1 VANEKSIAAGGRDG
15 VFLDGLAIRLIL
27 RIAHRILEHKSW
39 AGAMRKPDHNKP
51 YKNNTLRYQMA
62 AKVDIPDALIISG
75 DGRIETL
82 LKQKDTVV
90 QPASSCRFDGFVN
103 DTFTEYANPSIYRP
117 ASVCRAKLVS
127 NITDTI
133 RDAGD
138 SHLGF
143 TMYTTAGQNE
153 AIDVYI
159 GHRHVAT
166 AQNPDPDNRV
176 HLFVV
181 PERFPFRG
189 GEPVRFVTHETTGPC
204 RIENI
209 VLLPK
214 KPPATKQT
222 LDIATPHVDIRTAE
236 EGLYACISFITNR
249 PCSGTLRWGGQK
261 ASETIQLSTVQA
273 NHEVVLANLPAKRS
287 FQYEIQLTDRTGNM
301 TASCKGRFRTDISQP
316 QSKVKKSRIAIR
328 RRRPGNASP
337 VSVGV
342 PFSKSALG
350 QADKIRILQNRIEVP
365 VQARALTH
373 WDDGSVK
380 WALLDFAADGQS
392 DYTAEFGRDVKPV
405 GPDEPLDVVESKRDI
420 TVTTGPIRVEFHRD
434 KLALPGIVS
443 IRQPDG
449 SYQWITPGATSPAVH
464 LTDDRGQVFSAEKAE
479 SLTVEEAG
487 SERACIRIVSAHHL
501 GTNRTCLK
509 SVFRIHLYR
518 NSGCIRILHT
528 FENDV
533 KDPFTTIRSL
543 SLRADFD
550 LGGHPTGQIE
560 GQSVDLTKSPLLK
573 QTHDNTFLL
582 TEGRKTL
589 SKGQRAVGAAHLS
602 GKNATVS
609 FGIRD
614 FWQNYPKGLSVDS
627 AGFTIQLCP
636 PLQKDQYP
644 KGGELEDRLY
654 YYVLDGQYKFRQ
666 GVSRTHEFWFDV
678 QSDTSDILAETVQNP
693 PLYCVDLDAFN
704 KSQSVTLLPGKDPS
718 PFPLYEKWVDGVL
731 TAYGE
736 DRKESRA
743 YGMLNFGDWF
753 GERTYNWGNLEYD
766 TPWCF
771 LQEYLRGGDPE
782 FFTYAQEAIGHLI
795 DVDTC
800 HHGPQTGQ
808 QYTHCVGHVGS
819 YYPDGYRERAIF
831 KGDWKPS
838 HTWVEGPFLYHLLT
852 GEPRALEG
860 AMKTC
865 DLLVGDILNDYDFTN
880 CRNSGWHLI
889 HLAAAYKTTGRR
901 VYLNAARII
910 VDRVLERQRDSGGW
924 DRLMVP
930 GHCYCHPPRHM
941 GNAGFMVGILM
952 VGLKRYH
959 EATGEKRVTDA
970 IVRAADYCIDSL
982 WVNKTK
988 SFHYTSCPESSISG
1002 GADMR
1007 ILKGIAYAYGFS
1019 KKTRF
1024 KNVLTAGIKTALG
1037 RPPKAHRGI
1046 GKGISSPMRGASQV
1060 LVNLPSTG
1068 RVRAKK

>member
-1 VANEKSIAAGGRDG
+1 MTSKTDTS
-15 VFLDGLAIRLIL
+15 
-27 RIAHRILEHKSW
+27 H
-39 AGAMRKPDHNKP
+39 
-51 YKNNTLRYQMA
+51 
-62 AKVDIPDALIISG
+62 ALIVSG
-75 DGRIETL
+75 DQRVETL

-117 ASVCRAKLVS
+117 ASVCRAQLTS
-127 NITDTI
+127 TITDTI

-138 SHLGF
+138 YHLGF

-159 GHRHVAT
+159 GHRLVAK

-181 PERFPFRG
+181 PDKFPFQG
-189 GEPVRFVTHETTGPC
+189 GEPIRFVTNETTGPC

-214 KPPATKQT
+214 KPQTTKQI
-222 LDIATPHVDIRTAE
+222 LDIKPPYVDVRHTD
-236 EGLYACISFITNR
+236 EGVNAYITFITNR
-249 PCSGTLRWGGQK
+249 PASGTLRWGNQK
-261 ASETIQLSTVQA
+261 PTETVELSTIQV
-273 NHEVVLANLPAKRS
+273 NHEVVLTNLQAKRS
-287 FQYEIQLTDRTGNM
+287 FRYEIELTDRTGNL
-301 TASCKGRFRTDISQP
+301 TATFKGRFRTDISQP
-316 QSKVKKSRIAIR
+316 QSKTKKARIPILQR
-328 RRRPGNASP
+328 RSGNASP

-350 QADKIRILQNRIEVP
+350 RTHQIRLLQNRTEIP

-380 WALLDFAADGQS
+380 WALLDFAANGQS
-392 DYTAEFGRDVKPV
+392 DYIAEYGRDIKPIAH
-405 GPDEPLDVVESKRDI
+405 DEPLDVVESQRDI

-434 KLALPGIVS
+434 RLALPGIISV
-443 IRQPDG
+443 RQPDG
-449 SYQWITPGATSPAVH
+449 SYQWITPGETSPAVQ
-464 LTDDRGQVFSAEKAE
+464 LTDDQGQVFSAEKAE

-487 SERACIRIVSAHHL
+487 SERACIRIVCAHHA
-501 GTNRTCLK
+501 GTKRTCFK

-518 NSGCIRILHT
+518 NSGCVRVCHT
-528 FENDV
+528 FENNV
-533 KDPFTTIRSL
+533 KEPFTTLRNL

-550 LGGHPTGQIE
+550 LGNQLTSQIE
-560 GQSVDLTKSPLLK
+560 NQTVDLSKSPLLK
-573 QTHDNTFLL
+573 QTHDNTFEL
-582 TEGRKTL
+582 TQGRKTL
-589 SKGQRAVGAAHLS
+589 SHGKQALGTAYLS
-602 GKNATVS
+602 GENTTVT
-609 FGIRD
+609 FAMRD
-614 FWQNYPKGLSVDS
+614 FWQNYPKGLSVDNT
-627 AGFTIQLCP
+627 GFTIQLCP
-636 PLQKDQYP
+636 PIQKDQYP

-654 YYVLDGQYKFRQ
+654 YYVLDGQYKLRE
-666 GVSRTHEFWFDV
+666 GVSRTHEFWFDI
-678 QSDTSDILAETVQNP
+678 QSDTSNTLAETVQNP
-693 PLYCVDLDAFN
+693 PLYSVDLDTFN
-704 KSQSVTLLPGKDPS
+704 KSQTVTLLPSKKPS
-718 PFPLYEKWVDGVL
+718 PYPQYEKWVDAAR

-736 DRKESRA
+736 DRDESRA

-753 GERTYNWGNLEYD
+753 GERTYNWGNMEYD

-771 LQEYLRGGDPE
+771 LQEYLRGGDPQ
-782 FFTYAQEAIGHLI
+782 FFTYAEEAIRHLI

-800 HHGPQTGQ
+800 HYGPQTGE

-831 KGDWKPS
+831 KGNWKPS
-838 HTWVEGPFLYHLLT
+838 HTWVEGPFLYHLLS

-865 DLLVGDILNDYDFTN
+865 ELLVGDILNDYDFTN

-889 HLAAAYKTTGRR
+889 HLASAYKTTGRR
-901 VYLNAARII
+901 IYLNAARII

-959 EATGEKRVTDA
+959 EATGEKRVADA
-970 IVRAADYCIDSL
+970 IVQAADYCINSM
-982 WVNKTK
+982 WVTKTK
-988 SFHYTSCPESSISG
+988 SFHYTSCPESSIG
-1002 GADMR
+1002 AGADMR

-1019 KKTRF
+1019 KKKRF
-1024 KNVLTAGIKTALG
+1024 KDILTAGIQTALG
-1037 RPPKAHRGI
+1037 RPPKAHRGV
-1046 GKGISSPMRGASQV
+1046 GKSISSPMRGATQV
-1060 LVNLPSTG
+1060 LVNLPTSG
-1068 RVRAKK
+1068 RRQIKK